1 MSDST
6 ARAVVLGIAAL
17 YDIADEAHE
26 GPVKPS
32 LTLRALLALIYE
44 ASRRERKPYD
54 DFWKAV
60 IHPGLESYGKVMQDY
75 IRHHHALDKIA
86 DIARTF
92 RMQPGSREY
101 REFIESLRHNQRLVV
116 DPEYRA
122 RMGVMKRLQQIKH
135 VPRGMTLEE
144 AARFRE
150 LGWTERK
157 R

>member
-17 YDIADEAHE
+17 YDIADDAHQ

-60 IHPGLESYGKVMQDY
+60 S
-75 IRHHHALDKIA
+75 
-86 DIARTF
+86 T
-92 RMQPGSREY
+92 
-101 REFIESLRHNQRLVV
+101 LV
-116 DPEYRA
+116 
-122 RMGVMKRLQQIKH
+122 
-135 VPRGMTLEE
+135 
-144 AARFRE
+144 
-150 LGWTERK
+150 
-157 R
+157 